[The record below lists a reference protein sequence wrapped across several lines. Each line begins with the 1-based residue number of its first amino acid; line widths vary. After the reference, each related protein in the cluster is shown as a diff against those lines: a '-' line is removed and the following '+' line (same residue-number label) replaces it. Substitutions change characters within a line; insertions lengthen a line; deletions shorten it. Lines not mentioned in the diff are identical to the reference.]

1 MRQLSLPF
9 VALLLAL
16 AVAAPAGAGSEWPQE
31 EVASWSFDTA
41 GGGEL
46 VVNVADADVDLRTGS
61 GGKVEIRV
69 FLASRD
75 LSAAKGRFE
84 KMNFD
89 ARSSGGKVTLRA
101 DNVPSK
107 WREWRDIGFQLRA
120 EIFIPEQFDVDVT
133 TDDGDIAVQ
142 RLAGRLRVRTAD
154 GDIALD
160 RVSGAETVLMT
171 SDGDIAATEIRS
183 STVEIKTSDGDISI
197 ADLDG
202 EELDLRTSDGDIT
215 IERASGPLSASTSD
229 GDIQVGFDCFD
240 RTSLT
245 TGDGDVAISAGA
257 GLAAELDLRASE
269 VVFHSAD
276 FSGSKSRREVLG
288 QLNGGGPVLQ
298 VSSRDGTVVLEAL

>member
-1 MRQLSLPF
+1 MRQVSLPF

-16 AVAAPAGAGSEWPQE
+16 AVAAPAEAGSKWPQE
-31 EVASWSFDTA
+31 EVASWSFDIA

-46 VVNVADADVDLRTGS
+46 VVNLADADVDLRTGP

-75 LSAAKGRFE
+75 LSVAKERFG

-89 ARSSGGKVTLRA
+89 ARSTGGKVTVTSE
-101 DNVPSK
+101 NVPSK

-142 RLAGRLRVRTAD
+142 RLEGRLRVRTAD
-154 GDIALD
+154 GDVALD
-160 RVSGAETVLMT
+160 RVSGSETVLIT

-202 EELDLRTSDGDIT
+202 EELDLRTSDGDIR

-229 GDIQVGFDCFD
+229 GDIQVGFDRFD

-269 VVFHSAD
+269 VVFHGAD
-276 FSGSKSRREVLG
+276 FSGSKSKREVLG
-288 QLNGGGPVLQ
+288 RLNGGGPVLQ
-298 VSSRDGTVVLEAL
+298 VSSRDGTVVLDAQ